1 MTTTLIFLF
10 NLIICIAALYIARKV
25 GKNEAYLELLKLYK
39 EAIAENGKQKVLLEF
54 YKHLILKD
62 KKGNEHDKSNA

>member
-1 MTTTLIFLF
+1 MTTTLIFIF
-10 NLIICIAALYIARKV
+10 NLIISITALYIARKV

-39 EAIAENGKQKVLLEF
+39 EAIEENGKLKALLDF
-54 YKHLILKD
+54 YKRLILKD

>member
-1 MTTTLIFLF
+1 MTTTLIFMF
-10 NLIICIAALYIARKV
+10 NLIICITALYIARKV

-39 EAIAENGKQKVLLEF
+39 EAIEENGKLKALLDF
-54 YKHLILKD
+54 YKRLILKD